1 MTLKAP
7 TPDFLS
13 NFTMPCCAIV
23 QKDSG
28 ESGDYKDLVT
38 CGPYYIADWVKDQYM
53 LFKKNP
59 NYYDPSKAVTEEIK
73 VTVVADDSTRLMEF
87 QNGDIDL
94 MMSTPRNNLPQLSAD
109 SNYKVEAFDTV
120 TVNYIG
126 FNVEAE
132 AVSSKEVR
140 QALAYATNVDDLIV
154 GANQGYAQRVTT
166 FTDNLDVLRN
176 TGLEG
181 YTHDVE
187 KAKSLLAD
195 AGYADGLTLTL
206 SITSGNTT
214 EAQIAAILKE
224 QWAQAGVTLEV
235 TQYDAATLTAM
246 KKNGEYQVGLT
257 NLGRTGPDSALAL
270 SFIVYNP
277 ITNGMYTGWQNDE
290 CESLYLASCSEL
302 DVENVRRCG
311 RACRRSSW
319 TKRLSS
325 PPM

>member
-1 MTLKAP
+1 M
-7 TPDFLS
+7 
-13 NFTMPCCAIV
+13 
-23 QKDSG
+23 
-28 ESGDYKDLVT
+28 
-38 CGPYYIADWVKDQYM
+38 
-53 LFKKNP
+53 
-59 NYYDPSKAVTEEIK
+59 
-73 VTVVADDSTRLMEF
+73 
-87 QNGDIDL
+87 
-94 MMSTPRNNLPQLSAD
+94 
-109 SNYKVEAFDTV
+109 
-120 TVNYIG
+120 NYIG

-246 KKNGEYQVGLT
+246 KKNGEYQEGLT
-257 NLGRTGPDSALAL
+257 NLGSHGPGQRLGIVFHCVQPNHQRYVYRLA
-270 SFIVYNP
+270 
-277 ITNGMYTGWQNDE
+277 E
-290 CESLYLASCSEL
+290 
-302 DVENVRRCG
+302 
-311 RACRRSSW
+311 
-319 TKRLSS
+319 
-325 PPM
+325 

>member
-1 MTLKAP
+1 
-7 TPDFLS
+7 
-13 NFTMPCCAIV
+13 MPCCAIV

-132 AVSSKEVR
+132 AVSSK
-140 QALAYATNVDDLIV
+140 
-154 GANQGYAQRVTT
+154 
-166 FTDNLDVLRN
+166 
-176 TGLEG
+176 
-181 YTHDVE
+181 
-187 KAKSLLAD
+187 
-195 AGYADGLTLTL
+195 
-206 SITSGNTT
+206 
-214 EAQIAAILKE
+214 
-224 QWAQAGVTLEV
+224 
-235 TQYDAATLTAM
+235 
-246 KKNGEYQVGLT
+246 
-257 NLGRTGPDSALAL
+257 
-270 SFIVYNP
+270 
-277 ITNGMYTGWQNDE
+277 
-290 CESLYLASCSEL
+290 
-302 DVENVRRCG
+302 
-311 RACRRSSW
+311 
-319 TKRLSS
+319 
-325 PPM
+325 

>member
-1 MTLKAP
+1 
-7 TPDFLS
+7 
-13 NFTMPCCAIV
+13 
-23 QKDSG
+23 
-28 ESGDYKDLVT
+28 
-38 CGPYYIADWVKDQYM
+38 
-53 LFKKNP
+53 
-59 NYYDPSKAVTEEIK
+59 
-73 VTVVADDSTRLMEF
+73 MEF

-224 QWAQAGVTLEV
+224 QWAPGGRDAGGHPIRRGHAYRHEEKRRVS
-235 TQYDAATLTAM
+235 
-246 KKNGEYQVGLT
+246 G
-257 NLGRTGPDSALAL
+257 GPDQSGSHGPGQRLGIVFHCVQPNHQRYVYRLA
-270 SFIVYNP
+270 
-277 ITNGMYTGWQNDE
+277 E
-290 CESLYLASCSEL
+290 
-302 DVENVRRCG
+302 
-311 RACRRSSW
+311 
-319 TKRLSS
+319 
-325 PPM
+325 